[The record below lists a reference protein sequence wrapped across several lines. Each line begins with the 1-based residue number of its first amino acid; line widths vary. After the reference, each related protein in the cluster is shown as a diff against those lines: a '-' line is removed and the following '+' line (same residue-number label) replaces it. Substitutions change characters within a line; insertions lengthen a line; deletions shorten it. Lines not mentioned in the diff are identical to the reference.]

1 MWQMVFCMLNN
12 IYEIIN
18 NFEYYVCAKESDNI
32 NYDIEFSNLSCKGLK
47 NAMKTINAP
56 Y

>member
-1 MWQMVFCMLNN
+1 MWQMMFFMLNN

-32 NYDIEFSNLSCKGLK
+32 NYDIEFSNLS
-47 NAMKTINAP
+47 
-56 Y
+56 